1 MIIRAPRPKA
11 NYTVVNNETI
21 RDRRLG
27 WRARGLL
34 VYLLSMPDNWRTTT
48 ANLAAMSPDGIHA
61 VRSAMTQLE
70 EYGYIRRVRSQN
82 EQGQWSTS
90 TLVYDQPVDNPGD
103 KYLTF
108 PQPGTGFPTSENPP
122 AN

>member
-11 NYTVVNNETI
+11 NYTVVSNEVI
-21 RDRRLG
+21 RDTRLG

-34 VYLLSMPDNWRTTT
+34 IYLLSMPDNWRTTN

-70 EYGYIRRVRSQN
+70 GYGYIRRVKHQN
-82 EQGQWSTS
+82 ERGEWSTS
-90 TLVYDQPVDNPGD
+90 TLVYDRPVDNPGD

-108 PQPGTGFPTSENPP
+108 PQPGTGFPTSDNLP
-122 AN
+122 A

>member
-11 NYTVVNNETI
+11 NYTVISNELI
-21 RDRRLG
+21 RDTRLG

-48 ANLAAMSPDGIHA
+48 AHLAAQGPDGIHA
-61 VRSAMTQLE
+61 VRSAMSELE
-70 EYGYIRRVRSQN
+70 QYGFIRRVKQQDATGR
-82 EQGQWSTS
+82 WRTS

-108 PQPGTGFPTSENPP
+108 PQPKSGFPTSDFLTP
-122 AN
+122 

>member
-11 NYTVVNNETI
+11 NYTVISNEVI
-21 RDRRLG
+21 RDTRLG

-34 VYLLSMPDNWRTTT
+34 VYLLSQPDHWRTHT
-48 ANLAAMSPDGIHA
+48 AHLAAMSPDGIHA

-70 EYGYIRRVRSQN
+70 EYGYIRRVKQQN
-82 EQGQWSTS
+82 DAGQWSTS
-90 TLVYDQPVDNPGD
+90 TIVYDQPVNNPGD

-108 PQPGTGFPTSENPP
+108 PQPKSGFPTSGNLVV
-122 AN
+122 